1 MLDKK
6 IYSLDT
12 FLKNVLY
19 NKQKGY
25 YENKVPFGPKGDYIT
40 SPAISVLFSEML
52 AIFIIIFWKKIG
64 RPKNLN
70 IIDMGG
76 GNGEMVFKIYKSLEN
91 FPAILKNFKFYI
103 YENSKLLKKI
113 QKKKLNKLK
122 IKWID
127 NFNNIIGKNNLFIA
141 NEFFDCLPIKQFKRK
156 KNTWFERK
164 IKVKKKKK
172 FRIIEVQSNISNL
185 NKKLGFNFSSNQNFI
200 EYSPLEVNIL
210 KKIAQKI
217 NNKKGGLLIIDY
229 GFFED
234 NMKNTL
240 QSLYKHKSN
249 NFLMNIGEADITH
262 HVNFNLIEKLA
273 KKNKLQ
279 VSLKTNQKKFLVSLG
294 IKYRA
299 EQIAKNLPFSKKADI
314 FYRLDRLINENKMG
328 NLFKVIFLTKI
339 KLNMLET

>member
-1 MLDKK
+1 MFDKK
-6 IYSLDT
+6 IHSLDK
-12 FLKNVLY
+12 FLKYVLY
-19 NKQKGY
+19 DKKKGY
-25 YENKVPFGPKGDYIT
+25 YENKIPFGSKGDYIT
-40 SPAISVLFSEML
+40 SPTISVLFSEMI

-70 IIDMGG
+70 VIEMGG
-76 GNGEMVFKIYKSLEN
+76 GNGEMIFQIYKSLEN

-113 QKKKLNKLK
+113 QKKKLNKIK
-122 IKWID
+122 VKWID
-127 NFNNIIGKNNLFIA
+127 NLNNIVGKNNLFIA
-141 NEFFDCLPIKQFKRK
+141 NEFFDCLPIKQFKKK

-164 IKVKKKKK
+164 IKVKSKKD

-210 KKIAQKI
+210 QNITKKI
-217 NNKKGGLLIIDY
+217 NNNKGGLLIIDY

-339 KLNMLET
+339 KLNILET

>member
-1 MLDKK
+1 MFDKK
-6 IYSLDT
+6 IHSLDK
-12 FLKNVLY
+12 FLKYVLY
-19 NKQKGY
+19 DKKKGY
-25 YENKVPFGPKGDYIT
+25 YENKIPFGSKGDYIT
-40 SPAISVLFSEML
+40 SPTISVLFSEMI

-64 RPKNLN
+64 RPENLN
-70 IIDMGG
+70 VIEMGG
-76 GNGEMVFKIYKSLEN
+76 GNGEMIFQIYKSLEN

-113 QKKKLNKLK
+113 QKKKLNKIK
-122 IKWID
+122 VKWID
-127 NFNNIIGKNNLFIA
+127 NLNNIVGKNNLFIA
-141 NEFFDCLPIKQFKRK
+141 NEFFDCLPIKQFKKK

-164 IKVKKKKK
+164 IKVKSKKD

-210 KKIAQKI
+210 QNITKKI

-299 EQIAKNLPFSKKADI
+299 EQITKNLPFSKKADI

-339 KLNMLET
+339 KLNILET

>member
-12 FLKNVLY
+12 FLKHVLY

-25 YENKVPFGPKGDYIT
+25 YENKIPFGPRGDYIT
-40 SPAISVLFSEML
+40 SPTISVLFSEMI

-76 GNGEMVFKIYKSLEN
+76 GNGEMIFQIYKSLEN
-91 FPAILKNFKFYI
+91 FPEILKNFKFYI

-164 IKVKKKKK
+164 IKVKKKKS
-172 FRIIEVQSNISNL
+172 FRITEVQSNISNL

-200 EYSPLEVNIL
+200 EYSPLEVDIL
-210 KKIAQKI
+210 QRIAQKI

-299 EQIAKNLPFSKKADI
+299 EQITKNLPFSKKADI

-339 KLNMLET
+339 KLNMLGS

>member
-25 YENKVPFGPKGDYIT
+25 YENKVPFGSKGDYIT
-40 SPAISVLFSEML
+40 SPTISVLFSEMI

-76 GNGEMVFKIYKSLEN
+76 GNGEMVFQIYKSLEN
-91 FPAILKNFKFYI
+91 FPTILRNFKFYI

-164 IKVKKKKK
+164 IKVKKKKN

-339 KLNMLET
+339 KLNILET

>member
-1 MLDKK
+1 MFDKK
-6 IYSLDT
+6 IHSLDK
-12 FLKNVLY
+12 FLKYVLY
-19 NKQKGY
+19 DKKKGY
-25 YENKVPFGPKGDYIT
+25 YENKIPFGSKGDYIT
-40 SPAISVLFSEML
+40 SPTISVLFSEMI

-64 RPKNLN
+64 RPENLN
-70 IIDMGG
+70 VIEMGG
-76 GNGEMVFKIYKSLEN
+76 GNGEMIFQIYKSLEN

-113 QKKKLNKLK
+113 QKKKLNKIK
-122 IKWID
+122 VKWID
-127 NFNNIIGKNNLFIA
+127 NLNNIVGKNNLFIA
-141 NEFFDCLPIKQFKRK
+141 NEFFDCLPIKQFKKK

-164 IKVKKKKK
+164 IKVKSKKD

-210 KKIAQKI
+210 QNITKKI

-299 EQIAKNLPFSKKADI
+299 EQITKNLPFSKKADI

-339 KLNMLET
+339 KLNMLGS

>member
-1 MLDKK
+1 MFDKK
-6 IYSLDT
+6 IHSLDK
-12 FLKNVLY
+12 FLKYVLY
-19 NKQKGY
+19 DKKKGY
-25 YENKVPFGPKGDYIT
+25 YENKIPFGSKGDYIT
-40 SPAISVLFSEML
+40 SPTISVLFSEMI

-64 RPKNLN
+64 RPENLN
-70 IIDMGG
+70 VIEMGG
-76 GNGEMVFKIYKSLEN
+76 GNGEMIFQIYKSLEN

-113 QKKKLNKLK
+113 QKKKLNKIK
-122 IKWID
+122 VKWID
-127 NFNNIIGKNNLFIA
+127 NLNNIVGKNNLFIA
-141 NEFFDCLPIKQFKRK
+141 NEFFDCLPIKQFKKK

-164 IKVKKKKK
+164 IKVKSKKD

-200 EYSPLEVNIL
+200 EYSPLEVDIL
-210 KKIAQKI
+210 QRIAQKI

-339 KLNMLET
+339 KLNILET

>member
-1 MLDKK
+1 MFDKK
-6 IYSLDT
+6 IHSLDK
-12 FLKNVLY
+12 FLKYVLY
-19 NKQKGY
+19 DKKKGY
-25 YENKVPFGPKGDYIT
+25 YENKIPFGSKGDYIT
-40 SPAISVLFSEML
+40 SPTISVLFSEMI

-64 RPKNLN
+64 RPENLN
-70 IIDMGG
+70 VIEMGG
-76 GNGEMVFKIYKSLEN
+76 GNGEMIFQIYKSLEN

-113 QKKKLNKLK
+113 QKKKLNKIK
-122 IKWID
+122 VKWID
-127 NFNNIIGKNNLFIA
+127 NLNNIVGKNNLFIA

-164 IKVKKKKK
+164 IKVKKMKK

-249 NFLMNIGEADITH
+249 IFLMNIGEADITH

>member
-1 MLDKK
+1 MFDKK
-6 IYSLDT
+6 IYSLDK
-12 FLKNVLY
+12 FLKYVLY
-19 NKQKGY
+19 DKKKGY
-25 YENKVPFGPKGDYIT
+25 YENKIPFGSKGDYIT
-40 SPAISVLFSEML
+40 SPTISVLFSEMI

-64 RPKNLN
+64 RPENLN
-70 IIDMGG
+70 VIEMGG
-76 GNGEMVFKIYKSLEN
+76 GNGEMIFQIYKSLEN

-113 QKKKLNKLK
+113 QKKKLNKIK
-122 IKWID
+122 VKWID
-127 NFNNIIGKNNLFIA
+127 NLNNIVGKNNLFIA
-141 NEFFDCLPIKQFKRK
+141 NEFFDCLPIKQFKKK

-164 IKVKKKKK
+164 IKVKSKKD

-210 KKIAQKI
+210 QNITKKI

-299 EQIAKNLPFSKKADI
+299 EQITKNLPFSKKADI

-339 KLNMLET
+339 KLNILET

>member
-1 MLDKK
+1 MQ
-6 IYSLDT
+6 
-12 FLKNVLY
+12 N
-19 NKQKGY
+19 
-25 YENKVPFGPKGDYIT
+25 IT
-40 SPAISVLFSEML
+40 
-52 AIFIIIFWKKIG
+52 K
-64 RPKNLN
+64 
-70 IIDMGG
+70 
-76 GNGEMVFKIYKSLEN
+76 
-91 FPAILKNFKFYI
+91 
-103 YENSKLLKKI
+103 
-113 QKKKLNKLK
+113 
-122 IKWID
+122 
-127 NFNNIIGKNNLFIA
+127 
-141 NEFFDCLPIKQFKRK
+141 
-156 KNTWFERK
+156 
-164 IKVKKKKK
+164 
-172 FRIIEVQSNISNL
+172 
-185 NKKLGFNFSSNQNFI
+185 
-200 EYSPLEVNIL
+200 
-210 KKIAQKI
+210 KI

-249 NFLMNIGEADITH
+249 NFLTNIGEADITH

-339 KLNMLET
+339 KLNMLGS

>member
-76 GNGEMVFKIYKSLEN
+76 GNGEMVFQIYKSLEN

-172 FRIIEVQSNISNL
+172 FEIIEVQSNISNL

-200 EYSPLEVNIL
+200 EYSPLEVDIL
-210 KKIAQKI
+210 QRIAQKI

-339 KLNMLET
+339 KLNMLEA

>member
-12 FLKNVLY
+12 FLKEVLY

-76 GNGEMVFKIYKSLEN
+76 GNGEMVFQIYKSLEN

>member
-1 MLDKK
+1 MFDKK
-6 IYSLDT
+6 IHSLDK
-12 FLKNVLY
+12 FLKYVLY
-19 NKQKGY
+19 DKKKGY
-25 YENKVPFGPKGDYIT
+25 YENKIPFGSKGDYIT
-40 SPAISVLFSEML
+40 SPTISVLFSEMI

-64 RPKNLN
+64 RPENLN
-70 IIDMGG
+70 VIEMGG
-76 GNGEMVFKIYKSLEN
+76 GNGEMIFQIYKSLEN

-113 QKKKLNKLK
+113 QKNKLNKIK
-122 IKWID
+122 VKWID

-164 IKVKKKKK
+164 IKVKSKKD

-210 KKIAQKI
+210 QNITKKI

-299 EQIAKNLPFSKKADI
+299 EQITKNLPFSKKADI

-339 KLNMLET
+339 KLNMLGS

>member
-1 MLDKK
+1 M
-6 IYSLDT
+6 
-12 FLKNVLY
+12 
-19 NKQKGY
+19 
-25 YENKVPFGPKGDYIT
+25 
-40 SPAISVLFSEML
+40 
-52 AIFIIIFWKKIG
+52 
-64 RPKNLN
+64 
-70 IIDMGG
+70 
-76 GNGEMVFKIYKSLEN
+76 
-91 FPAILKNFKFYI
+91 
-103 YENSKLLKKI
+103 
-113 QKKKLNKLK
+113 
-122 IKWID
+122 
-127 NFNNIIGKNNLFIA
+127 
-141 NEFFDCLPIKQFKRK
+141 
-156 KNTWFERK
+156 
-164 IKVKKKKK
+164 
-172 FRIIEVQSNISNL
+172 
-185 NKKLGFNFSSNQNFI
+185 
-200 EYSPLEVNIL
+200 

>member
-76 GNGEMVFKIYKSLEN
+76 GNGEMVFQIYKSLEN

-103 YENSKLLKKI
+103 YKNNKLLKKI

-127 NFNNIIGKNNLFIA
+127 NFNKIIDKNNLFIA

>member
-1 MLDKK
+1 
-6 IYSLDT
+6 
-12 FLKNVLY
+12 
-19 NKQKGY
+19 
-25 YENKVPFGPKGDYIT
+25 
-40 SPAISVLFSEML
+40 
-52 AIFIIIFWKKIG
+52 
-64 RPKNLN
+64 
-70 IIDMGG
+70 
-76 GNGEMVFKIYKSLEN
+76 MVFQIYKSLEN

-164 IKVKKKKK
+164 IKVKKKKN

-210 KKIAQKI
+210 QNITKKI

-279 VSLKTNQKKFLVSLG
+279 VSLKTNQKKFLVSLW

-339 KLNMLET
+339 KLNMLGS

>member
-25 YENKVPFGPKGDYIT
+25 YENKVPFGSKGDYIT
-40 SPAISVLFSEML
+40 SPTISVLFSEMI

-76 GNGEMVFKIYKSLEN
+76 GNGEMVFQIYKSLEN
-91 FPAILKNFKFYI
+91 FPSILKNFKFYI

-164 IKVKKKKK
+164 IKVKSKKD

-210 KKIAQKI
+210 QNITKKI

-299 EQIAKNLPFSKKADI
+299 EQITKNLPFSKKADI

-339 KLNMLET
+339 KLNILET

>member
-1 MLDKK
+1 MFDKK
-6 IYSLDT
+6 IHSLDK
-12 FLKNVLY
+12 FLKYVLY
-19 NKQKGY
+19 DKKKGY
-25 YENKVPFGPKGDYIT
+25 YENKIPFGSKGDYIT
-40 SPAISVLFSEML
+40 SPTISVLFSEMI

-76 GNGEMVFKIYKSLEN
+76 GNGEMIFQIYKSLEN

-164 IKVKKKKK
+164 IKVKKKKNFK
-172 FRIIEVQSNISNL
+172 IIEVQSNISNL

-200 EYSPLEVNIL
+200 EYSPLEVDIL
-210 KKIAQKI
+210 QKIAQKI

-339 KLNMLET
+339 KLNILET

>member
-1 MLDKK
+1 MFDKK
-6 IYSLDT
+6 IHSLDK
-12 FLKNVLY
+12 FLKYVLY
-19 NKQKGY
+19 DKKKGY
-25 YENKVPFGPKGDYIT
+25 YENKIPFGSKGDYIT
-40 SPAISVLFSEML
+40 SPTISVLFSEMI

-64 RPKNLN
+64 RPENLN
-70 IIDMGG
+70 VIEMGG
-76 GNGEMVFKIYKSLEN
+76 GNGEMIFQIYKSLEN

-113 QKKKLNKLK
+113 QKKKLNKIK
-122 IKWID
+122 VKWID
-127 NFNNIIGKNNLFIA
+127 NLNNIVGKNNLFIA
-141 NEFFDCLPIKQFKRK
+141 NEFFDCLPIKQFKKK

-164 IKVKKKKK
+164 IKVKSKKD

-210 KKIAQKI
+210 QNITKKI

-279 VSLKTNQKKFLVSLG
+279 VSLKTNQKKFLLSLG

-299 EQIAKNLPFSKKADI
+299 EQIAKNFPFSKKADI
-314 FYRLDRLINENKMG
+314 FYRLDRLINESKMG

-339 KLNMLET
+339 KLSMLES

>member
-76 GNGEMVFKIYKSLEN
+76 GNGEMVFQIYKSLEN

-164 IKVKKKKK
+164 IKVKKKKN

-279 VSLKTNQKKFLVSLG
+279 VSLKTNQKNFLVSLG

>member
-1 MLDKK
+1 MFDKK
-6 IYSLDT
+6 IHSLDK
-12 FLKNVLY
+12 FLKYVLY
-19 NKQKGY
+19 DKKKGY
-25 YENKVPFGPKGDYIT
+25 YENKIPFGSKGDYIT
-40 SPAISVLFSEML
+40 SPTISVLFSEMI

-64 RPKNLN
+64 RPENLN
-70 IIDMGG
+70 VIEMGG
-76 GNGEMVFKIYKSLEN
+76 GNGEMIFQIYKSLEN

-113 QKKKLNKLK
+113 QKKKLNKIK
-122 IKWID
+122 VKWID
-127 NFNNIIGKNNLFIA
+127 NLNNIVGKNNLFIA
-141 NEFFDCLPIKQFKRK
+141 NEFFDCLPIKQFKKK

-164 IKVKKKKK
+164 IKVKSKKD
-172 FRIIEVQSNISNL
+172 FRIIEVQSNISDL

-210 KKIAQKI
+210 QNITKKI
-217 NNKKGGLLIIDY
+217 NNNKGGLLIIDY

-339 KLNMLET
+339 KLNILET

>member
-1 MLDKK
+1 MQ
-6 IYSLDT
+6 
-12 FLKNVLY
+12 N
-19 NKQKGY
+19 
-25 YENKVPFGPKGDYIT
+25 IT
-40 SPAISVLFSEML
+40 
-52 AIFIIIFWKKIG
+52 K
-64 RPKNLN
+64 
-70 IIDMGG
+70 
-76 GNGEMVFKIYKSLEN
+76 
-91 FPAILKNFKFYI
+91 
-103 YENSKLLKKI
+103 
-113 QKKKLNKLK
+113 
-122 IKWID
+122 
-127 NFNNIIGKNNLFIA
+127 
-141 NEFFDCLPIKQFKRK
+141 
-156 KNTWFERK
+156 
-164 IKVKKKKK
+164 
-172 FRIIEVQSNISNL
+172 
-185 NKKLGFNFSSNQNFI
+185 
-200 EYSPLEVNIL
+200 
-210 KKIAQKI
+210 KI

-299 EQIAKNLPFSKKADI
+299 EQITKNLPFSKKADI

-339 KLNMLET
+339 KLNMLGS

>member
-1 MLDKK
+1 MFDKK
-6 IYSLDT
+6 IHSLDK
-12 FLKNVLY
+12 FLKYVLY
-19 NKQKGY
+19 DKKKGY
-25 YENKVPFGPKGDYIT
+25 YENKIPFGSKGDYIT
-40 SPAISVLFSEML
+40 SPTISVLFSEMI

-64 RPKNLN
+64 RPENLN
-70 IIDMGG
+70 VIEMGG
-76 GNGEMVFKIYKSLEN
+76 GNGEMIFQIYKSLEN

-113 QKKKLNKLK
+113 QKKKLNKIK
-122 IKWID
+122 VKWID
-127 NFNNIIGKNNLFIA
+127 NLNNIVGKNNLFIA
-141 NEFFDCLPIKQFKRK
+141 NEFFDCLPKKKFKKK

-164 IKVKKKKK
+164 IKVKSKKD

-200 EYSPLEVNIL
+200 EYSPLEVDIFQR
-210 KKIAQKI
+210 IAQKI

-339 KLNMLET
+339 KLNILET

>member
-1 MLDKK
+1 MFDKK
-6 IYSLDT
+6 IHSLDK
-12 FLKNVLY
+12 FLKYVLY
-19 NKQKGY
+19 DKKKGY
-25 YENKVPFGPKGDYIT
+25 YENKIPFGSKGDYIT
-40 SPAISVLFSEML
+40 SPTISVLFSEMI

-64 RPKNLN
+64 RPENLN
-70 IIDMGG
+70 VIEMGG
-76 GNGEMVFKIYKSLEN
+76 GNGEMIFQIYKSLEN

-113 QKKKLNKLK
+113 QKKKLNKIK
-122 IKWID
+122 VKWID
-127 NFNNIIGKNNLFIA
+127 NLNNIVGKNNLFIA
-141 NEFFDCLPIKQFKRK
+141 NEFFDCLPIKQFKKK

-164 IKVKKKKK
+164 IKVKSKKD

-200 EYSPLEVNIL
+200 EYSPLEVDIFQR
-210 KKIAQKI
+210 IAQKI

-339 KLNMLET
+339 KLNILET

>member
-76 GNGEMVFKIYKSLEN
+76 GNGEMVFQIYKSLEN

-200 EYSPLEVNIL
+200 EYSPLEVDIL
-210 KKIAQKI
+210 QRIAQKI

>member
-1 MLDKK
+1 MKKFNKLLNSKNRCVDLGYLNKKVISKVQQVILKSLGKRINLQNRFDLEKLTLKDIKK
-6 IYSLDT
+6 ID
-12 FLKNVLY
+12 
-19 NKQKGY
+19 
-25 YENKVPFGPKGDYIT
+25 
-40 SPAISVLFSEML
+40 
-52 AIFIIIFWKKIG
+52 
-64 RPKNLN
+64 KNLRTKYQRQLVN
-70 IIDMGG
+70 ILKPEI
-76 GNGEMVFKIYKSLEN
+76 FKISKQILEVNDFSDFRVGAVCKYK
-91 FPAILKNFKFYI
+91 
-103 YENSKLLKKI
+103 
-113 QKKKLNKLK
+113 
-122 IKWID
+122 
-127 NFNNIIGKNNLFIA
+127 
-141 NEFFDCLPIKQFKRK
+141 
-156 KNTWFERK
+156 K
-164 IKVKKKKK
+164 IKVKKKKNFK
-172 FRIIEVQSNISNL
+172 IIEVQSNISNL

-200 EYSPLEVNIL
+200 EYSPLEVDIL
-210 KKIAQKI
+210 QRIAQKI

-279 VSLKTNQKKFLVSLG
+279 VSLKTNQNKFLVSLG

-339 KLNMLET
+339 KLNMLGS

>member
-76 GNGEMVFKIYKSLEN
+76 GNGEMVFQIYKSLEN
-91 FPAILKNFKFYI
+91 FPSILKNFKFYI

-164 IKVKKKKK
+164 IKVKKKKN

>member
-1 MLDKK
+1 MFDKK
-6 IYSLDT
+6 IHSLDK
-12 FLKNVLY
+12 FLKYVLY
-19 NKQKGY
+19 DKKKGY
-25 YENKVPFGPKGDYIT
+25 YENKIPFGSKGDYIT
-40 SPAISVLFSEML
+40 SPTISVLFSEMI

-64 RPKNLN
+64 RPENLN
-70 IIDMGG
+70 VIEMGG
-76 GNGEMVFKIYKSLEN
+76 GNGEMIFQIYKSLEN

-113 QKKKLNKLK
+113 QKKKLNKIK
-122 IKWID
+122 VKWID
-127 NFNNIIGKNNLFIA
+127 NLNNIVGKNNLFIA
-141 NEFFDCLPIKQFKRK
+141 NEFFDCLPIKQFKKK

-164 IKVKKKKK
+164 IKVKSKKD

-210 KKIAQKI
+210 QNITKKI

-299 EQIAKNLPFSKKADI
+299 EQISKNLPFSKKADI

-339 KLNMLET
+339 KLNMLGS

>member
-12 FLKNVLY
+12 FLKHVLY

-25 YENKVPFGPKGDYIT
+25 YENKIPFGPKGDYIT
-40 SPAISVLFSEML
+40 SPTISVLFSEMI

-70 IIDMGG
+70 VIDMGG
-76 GNGEMVFKIYKSLEN
+76 GNGEMIFQIYKSLEN
-91 FPAILKNFKFYI
+91 FPEILKNFKFYI

-122 IKWID
+122 VKWID

-164 IKVKKKKK
+164 IKVKKKKS
-172 FRIIEVQSNISNL
+172 FRITEVQSNISNL
-185 NKKLGFNFSSNQNFI
+185 NKKLGFNFSSKQNFI
-200 EYSPLEVNIL
+200 EYSPLEVDIL
-210 KKIAQKI
+210 QRIAQKI

-294 IKYRA
+294 IKFRA

-339 KLNMLET
+339 KLNILET

>member
-1 MLDKK
+1 MFDKK
-6 IYSLDT
+6 IHSLDK
-12 FLKNVLY
+12 FLKYVLY
-19 NKQKGY
+19 DKKKGY
-25 YENKVPFGPKGDYIT
+25 YENKIPFGSKGDYIT
-40 SPAISVLFSEML
+40 SPTISVLFSEMI

-64 RPKNLN
+64 RPENLN
-70 IIDMGG
+70 VIEMGG
-76 GNGEMVFKIYKSLEN
+76 GNGEMIFQIYKSLEN

-113 QKKKLNKLK
+113 QKKKLNKIK
-122 IKWID
+122 VKWID
-127 NFNNIIGKNNLFIA
+127 NLNNIVGKNNLFIA
-141 NEFFDCLPIKQFKRK
+141 NEFFDCLPIKQFKKK

-164 IKVKKKKK
+164 IKVKSKKD

-210 KKIAQKI
+210 QNITKKI
-217 NNKKGGLLIIDY
+217 NNNKGGLLIIDY

-339 KLNMLET
+339 KLNMLGS

>member
-1 MLDKK
+1 MFDKK
-6 IYSLDT
+6 IYSLDK
-12 FLKNVLY
+12 FLKYVLY
-19 NKQKGY
+19 DKKKGY
-25 YENKVPFGPKGDYIT
+25 YENKIPFGSKGDYIT
-40 SPAISVLFSEML
+40 SPTISVLFSEMI

-64 RPKNLN
+64 RPENLN
-70 IIDMGG
+70 VIEMGG
-76 GNGEMVFKIYKSLEN
+76 GNGEMIFQIYKSLEN

-113 QKKKLNKLK
+113 QKKKLNKIK
-122 IKWID
+122 VKWID
-127 NFNNIIGKNNLFIA
+127 NLNNIVGKNNLFIA
-141 NEFFDCLPIKQFKRK
+141 NEFFDCLPIKQFKKK

-164 IKVKKKKK
+164 IKVKSKKD

-210 KKIAQKI
+210 QNITKKI

-279 VSLKTNQKKFLVSLG
+279 VSLKTNQKKFLISLG

-339 KLNMLET
+339 KLNILET

>member
-76 GNGEMVFKIYKSLEN
+76 GNGEMVFQIYKSLES

-164 IKVKKKKK
+164 IKVKKKKN
-172 FRIIEVQSNISNL
+172 FRITEVQSNISNL

>member
-1 MLDKK
+1 MLNKK

-12 FLKNVLY
+12 FLKHVLY

-25 YENKVPFGPKGDYIT
+25 YENKIPFGPKGDYIT
-40 SPAISVLFSEML
+40 SPTISVLFSEMI

-70 IIDMGG
+70 VIDMGG
-76 GNGEMVFKIYKSLEN
+76 GNGEMIFQIYKSLEN
-91 FPAILKNFKFYI
+91 FPEILKNFKFYI

-122 IKWID
+122 VKWID

-164 IKVKKKKK
+164 IKVKKKKS
-172 FRIIEVQSNISNL
+172 FRITEVQSNISNL
-185 NKKLGFNFSSNQNFI
+185 NKKLGFNFSSKQNFI
-200 EYSPLEVNIL
+200 EYSPLEVDIL
-210 KKIAQKI
+210 QRIAQKI

-294 IKYRA
+294 IKFRA

-339 KLNMLET
+339 KLNILET